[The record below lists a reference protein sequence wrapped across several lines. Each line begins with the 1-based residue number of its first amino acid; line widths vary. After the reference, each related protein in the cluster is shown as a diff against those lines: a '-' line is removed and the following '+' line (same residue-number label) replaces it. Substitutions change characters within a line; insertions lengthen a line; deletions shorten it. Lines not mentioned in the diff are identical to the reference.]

1 MKANESKEKTP
12 PQENVYGARW
22 KRRRG
27 MVPQFKRIL
36 YATDLSKNSTYAFLY
51 AIDMAKKHNARIVI
65 LHSIE
70 SGRHIS
76 YAGSGVEGMMRR
88 AKEQELDINPIDFQC
103 YSLLPP
109 PPSRPPSPASSS

>member
-36 YATDLSKNSTYAFLY
+36 YATDLSKNL
-51 AIDMAKKHNARIVI
+51 
-65 LHSIE
+65 
-70 SGRHIS
+70 
-76 YAGSGVEGMMRR
+76 
-88 AKEQELDINPIDFQC
+88 NPEI
-103 YSLLPP
+103 
-109 PPSRPPSPASSS
+109 R